1 MSIFSSWAAWLPF
14 QQNVQLRSWS
24 QATMHLVQDGAVT
37 RGKAEQLGTQS
48 IRHLIHWAFVLYL
61 TVG

>member
-1 MSIFSSWAAWLPF
+1 
-14 QQNVQLRSWS
+14 
-24 QATMHLVQDGAVT
+24 MHLVQDGAVT
-37 RGKAEQLGTQS
+37 RGKAEQLRIQS